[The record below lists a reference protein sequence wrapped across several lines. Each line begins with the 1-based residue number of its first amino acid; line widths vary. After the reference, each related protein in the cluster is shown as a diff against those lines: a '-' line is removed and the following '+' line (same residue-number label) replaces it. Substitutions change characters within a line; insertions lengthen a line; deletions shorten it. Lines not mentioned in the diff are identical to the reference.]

1 VADGRREEIVAAAR
15 GILEAEGPSGL
26 TMRAIAERV
35 GIRAPSLYKHFPD
48 KAALEAALMAVG
60 LAETA
65 EIFEGAIR
73 NADHPLGA
81 LARAYRSWAL
91 EHPHLY
97 RLMNDQPLP
106 RERLPEGLEAR
117 AARPLIEAAG
127 GDLAMARATWGFAHG
142 LTSLELES
150 RFPAGA
156 DVDAAWA
163 AGTAAIS
170 DQIGRRGPRA
180 SRR

>member
-1 VADGRREEIVAAAR
+1 VADGRRDEIIAAAR
-15 GILEAEGPSGL
+15 EILEAEGPAAL
-26 TMRAIAERV
+26 TMRAIAARI

-48 KAALEAALMAVG
+48 KAALEVALVAVG

-65 EIFEGAIR
+65 ETFEAAIR
-73 NADHPLGA
+73 NADDA
-81 LARAYRSWAL
+81 VSVLARAYRAWAL

-97 RLMNDQPLP
+97 RLMNDRPLP

-117 AARPLIEAAG
+117 AARPLVEATG
-127 GDLAMARATWGFAHG
+127 GDLTMARAVWGLAHG
-142 LTSLELES
+142 LTSLELAS

-163 AGTAAIS
+163 AGTSALA
-170 DQIGRRGPRA
+170 RR
-180 SRR
+180 RRPPATRR